1 MKRKNSKIIRLF
13 AGLSVLFSFFVLSLY
28 PKRSVFAS
36 SINNVTVD
44 ASNFQDY
51 FSWNANHSSN
61 WSTAVTTNG
70 TAQTGGYDYNATTGL
85 GTATLTTATGNQ
97 SGIVALTALQMDM
110 TQPIRLSLGL
120 NMGKLGGADG
130 VSLGFYPG
138 NAGKTG
144 AGGADSGIGGLRGA
158 FGWTVDPWA
167 NSYTIPSNLP
177 ATGTTSTSADPA
189 YTLGDGISSS
199 NDNKLYGGDPSTL
212 KTGSTAIGGWTFANP
227 NPMYDAPNSTMSGNN
242 GIIAPKTAY
251 NRTDSPQQ
259 TISELADGTFRPLT
273 LTYTPGTGSTPANE
287 GTLEVSYGGGTSTSK
302 STAVVYSS
310 TNPSVSGVTAITA
323 SGFSAG
329 TNKTVNFTYTS
340 PSGNSTTT
348 GSYTQGTA
356 TVNRVKNTT
365 VYRIEIGT
373 VTTITQ
379 TPYDWSIPITTLEDL
394 AGVSTTDSSG
404 NKTYPT
410 SLSFF
415 MTGSTG
421 GAVNLQQVQI
431 PKDSFVNFEAV
442 RNTVTTNYIDANGNP
457 IAPKVTTSG
466 VVGSDT
472 YITNPLST
480 VPTGYSYVGLATAKN
495 NSAKIVSDPAT
506 GLYQTNNLN
515 VYYVYKIKPET
526 ATVTYVDDSIDPTG
540 QNPASVL
547 QQDTITG
554 DFGSQATYSTA
565 SVIANLESKGY
576 YTISD
581 GFTAANTASAVFS
594 QDGVGQNFIV
604 HMTKT
609 TYTATSL
616 TKSTETIN
624 FVDGSG
630 NPLPWYAGVDGLPVH
645 DAALANAAN
654 GTLRTEPW
662 TWHVAVLT
670 VVKVDNQ
677 VPQPFYYFSQ
687 TYNSTTMPEF
697 DANGVPEGNWERRDT
712 MPSSNSLFYAPYIAG
727 YKWTKTKLDTPDLA
741 DAPIVN
747 TDFDQPIQPFQLQAV
762 NSPENLEYT
771 MVYNGDFSFSNR
783 QEKTVTETI
792 NYLDSTSK
800 KALAGAIKQTRTI
813 TFETVKD
820 AAGNS
825 TVYYFKGDSEPT
837 ADSHP
842 FNSDGSSNSDWAVWT
857 SGVLSF
863 GQKSHPSSLAY
874 DVVGADGTN
883 GTQPYLTA
891 DKTAVTAQAIDENV
905 DDVEIN
911 VYLAYEGA
919 NLQMPH
925 AGGAGSGLVLSIV
938 GISLLIF
945 LTLRL
950 KLIKR

>member
-310 TNPSVSGVTAITA
+310 TNPSVSGITAITA

-365 VYRIEIGT
+365 VYRIEIGA

-565 SVIANLESKGY
+565 SVISSLKTQGY
-576 YTISD
+576 WTDNVYDSFD
-581 GFTAANTASAVFS
+581 GFTVANAATTVFN
-594 QDGVGQNFIV
+594 QDGAVQNFIV
-604 HMTKT
+604 HMTKV
-609 TYTATSL
+609 TYTTSL
-616 TKSTETIN
+616 TKSTERVN
-624 FVDGSG
+624 FVDASG
-630 NPLPWYAGVDGLPVH
+630 NPLPWYVGVDGLPVH
-645 DAALANAAN
+645 SSDTSSA
-654 GTLRTEPW
+654 TLKTTPW
-662 TWHVAVLT
+662 TWQVAFL
-670 VVKVDNQ
+670 KVANNQ
-677 VPQPFYYFSQ
+677 TGQVTYFY
-687 TYNSTTMPEF
+687 STTYDSSSVP
-697 DANGVPEGNWERRDT
+697 DLTDGVPSGAGWTQQEGL
-712 MPSSNSLFYAPYIAG
+712 PSPSFQAPYIAG
-727 YKWTKTKLDTPDLA
+727 YQWTSS
-741 DAPIVN
+741 DAPGNI
-747 TDFDQPIQPFQLQAV
+747 DFDQPIQPYQFHGKD
-762 NSPENLEYT
+762 SPENITYT
-771 MVYNGDFSFSNR
+771 IVYNGDFSFSNR

-800 KALAGAIKQTRTI
+800 KALVGAIKQTRTI

-825 TVYYFKGDSEPT
+825 TVYYFKGDGEPT

-891 DKTAVTAQAIDENV
+891 DKTAVTAQAIDENA

-911 VYLAYEGA
+911 VYLAYEGS